1 MKNFNEKTFVP
12 DKNTDWNDISQ
23 YQKLSEQFI
32 EKHSNKVYWTYISR
46 YQKLSEQFIEKHSKK
61 VNWDCISECQ
71 KLSEKF
77 IEKHSDKVYWDCI
90 SIYQKLSEQFI
101 EKHSNKV
108 DWYCIS
114 KCQKLSEKF
123 IEKYSDKV
131 NWYCISMYQKL
142 SEKFI
147 EKHSDKLDWYYI
159 SRYQKLSEKFIKKY
173 NLAIPKTCWLYKT
186 KKEKLQYIRKH
197 TNYEVVD
204 NQYIIAYKSTRID
217 GTSVFNFQY
226 NYQVGNTYESHCD
239 CNVSYYNSFGLSAWT
254 KEKALEYYN
263 RGKLFKVKID
273 INDIGC
279 FVQDNGKIRC
289 WKLTIL
295 EEVV

>member
-101 EKHSNKV
+101 EKHS
-108 DWYCIS
+108 
-114 KCQKLSEKF
+114 
-123 IEKYSDKV
+123 DKV
-131 NWYCISMYQKL
+131 YWDYILINQK
-142 SEKFI
+142 F
-147 EKHSDKLDWYYI
+147 
-159 SRYQKLSEKFIKKY
+159 SEKFIKKY
-173 NLAIPKTCWLYKT
+173 DFTIPMTCWLYKT
-186 KKEKLQYIRKH
+186 KKEKLKYIRNNTHYK
-197 TNYEVVD
+197 VVN

-226 NYQVGNTYESHCD
+226 NYQVRKTYESHCD
-239 CNVSYYNSFGLSAWT
+239 CNINHDNSFGLSAWT
-254 KEKALEYYN
+254 KEKALNYYN
-263 RGKLFKVKID
+263 VGKLFKVKIN
-273 INDIGC
+273 IEDIGC
-279 FVQDNGKIRC
+279 FIQDDNKIRC

-295 EEVV
+295 EEV